1 MITSNAS
8 MSGESMEVRIK
19 QHTVVANRLEA
30 IAINWLEAIA
40 LRLEA
45 IASRL
50 ETIASVVS
58 L

>member
-1 MITSNAS
+1 